1 MTELTD
7 LNTRHFIDQK
17 TGEFGTEEIGKKVKK
32 HIDFSDLWQ
41 TTDTRPV
48 MHPEPSDIFGQ
59 QKTVIGK
66 TYSVKPFYE
75 PEA

>member
-1 MTELTD
+1 MTELSD

-32 HIDFSDLWQ
+32 RIDFSDLWQ
-41 TTDTRPV
+41 PSGTTPR
-48 MHPEPSDIFGQ
+48 MHPDPSTIFGQ
-59 QKTVIGK
+59 KKTVIGK

-75 PEA
+75 PED